1 MRCLALLLAALGLA
15 NVGWAQQAR
24 LFSLNDPIYTFIERL
39 QRRGYLDSLN
49 PTRLPYSY
57 GAVAE
62 EVAQVDAND
71 LPDVEQTWLDAVQR
85 RLDAFEPEAARW
97 GGHLGGGLRG
107 GQTQRLDPVR
117 PLGETT
123 KVYHNA
129 HTHLYV
135 SQGRWIAQTGLRHD
149 RTYYGD
155 PDGLRAA
162 KRVLIRSEDTYLGY
176 EGGFASFYLG
186 RFERHWSTLRDG
198 APLLSRNARSF
209 DQLGLRIGGPR
220 LSLTSFIGELDSLTE
235 DGRFTGRVGDRAR
248 NVDSFRRYL
257 VAHRLDIRINASWSV
272 ALLESVLYSGPN
284 SSLSLKYLNP
294 LHPALFVVDNAPKND
309 ENNGMVGALVHG
321 TPGVWRVYGQLLM
334 DDFDVVNGVEEA
346 SFAVVGA
353 VERGGL
359 LPTVDAGMRF
369 EMAARRTY
377 NAAQPE
383 GKYLYLQ
390 RSLGLFSR
398 NYVLGTVYA
407 DVYADAVLSGLTVG
421 PHIHYFVS
429 GVADLL
435 EPFPLEGDPA
445 FNTLAGPVERTTR
458 WAVELDYRPHP
469 QAWLRLNLGA
479 NWVAGTPQEG
489 RSLGWRFLGLL
500 DAGIWLTLDRP
511 LRLQL

>member
-1 MRCLALLLAALGLA
+1 L
-15 NVGWAQQAR
+15 
-24 LFSLNDPIYTFIERL
+24 SLNDPIYAFLERL
-39 QRRGYLDSLN
+39 QGRGHLSTLTPARR
-49 PTRLPYSY
+49 PYTY
-57 GAVAE
+57 GAGADAVARTE
-62 EVAQVDAND
+62 PDDLSPAAQR
-71 LPDVEQTWLDAVQR
+71 WLDAVQR
-85 RLDAFEPEAARW
+85 RLDTYEPEAPRW
-97 GGHLGGGLRG
+97 GGHLGGGVRG

-117 PLGETT
+117 PLGAATRA
-123 KVYHNA
+123 YHNA
-129 HTHLYV
+129 HTHLYI

-176 EGGFASFYLG
+176 NGTFVSFYLG
-186 RFERHWSTLRDG
+186 RFDRHWSKLREG

-220 LSLTSFIGELDSLTE
+220 LSLTSFIGELDSVTE
-235 DGRFTGRVGDRAR
+235 DGRFTGRVGERFLND
-248 NVDSFRRYL
+248 DSFRRYL
-257 VAHRLDIRINASWSV
+257 VGHRLDIRLSAAWSV

-284 SSLSLKYLNP
+284 SGLSLKYLNP
-294 LHPALFVVDNAPKND
+294 LHPALFVVDNTPKND
-309 ENNGMVGALVHG
+309 ENNGMVGALIHG
-321 TPGVWRVYGQLLM
+321 TVRSWQIYGQLLM
-334 DDFDVVNGVEEA
+334 DDFDVVNGVEDA
-346 SFAVVGA
+346 SFAVVGSA
-353 VERGGL
+353 ERGGL
-359 LPTVDAGMRF
+359 LPTLDAGVRF

-398 NYVLGTVYA
+398 NYALGTLYA
-407 DVYADAVLSGLTVG
+407 EFYADAVLPGLTVG
-421 PHIHYFVS
+421 PQIQYFVS

-435 EPFPLEGDPA
+435 EPFPPVGDPA
-445 FNTLAGPVERTTR
+445 FATLADPLERTTR

-479 NWVAGTPQEG
+479 NHVTGTPQEG
-489 RSLGWRFLGLL
+489 RALGWRFLGLL